1 MCTFIIMDKI
11 KIAILDDHQMLIDG
25 LKALL
30 VNEKQFEITGV
41 YTNAKTALEL
51 IAKNVPH
58 IVLSDINMPG
68 MDGIAFT
75 RELRKNHPSVKVL
88 ALSMFGEKSTI
99 SEMLDAGASGYI
111 LKNTGKEELI
121 AALQKIASG
130 GMFFS
135 DEVSAEMMKA
145 MSERG
150 QKKEEE
156 SKVHFTEREKEIM
169 QLIAREYSN
178 AKIGETLFISERT
191 VETHRKNIFRKAN
204 TKTVIG
210 LMKFAI
216 EHKLID

>member
-1 MCTFIIMDKI
+1 MAKI
-11 KIAILDDHQMLIDG
+11 KVFILDDHQMLIDG

-30 VNEKQFEITGV
+30 VNEKQFEITGTA
-41 YTNAKTALEL
+41 TNGKDALAM
-51 IAKNVPH
+51 IATNKPD
-58 IVLSDINMPG
+58 IVLSDINMPE
-68 MDGIAFT
+68 MDGVAFT
-75 RELRKNHPSVKVL
+75 RELKKAYPEIKVL

-99 SEMLDAGASGYI
+99 SEILDAGASGYI

-121 AALQKIASG
+121 NALLKVSSG

-135 DEVSAEMMKA
+135 DEISAEMMKA

-156 SKVHFTEREKEIM
+156 KVQLTEREKEII
-169 QLIAREYSN
+169 QLIAKEYSN

-204 TKTVIG
+204 TKTVVG
-210 LMKFAI
+210 LIKFAI
-216 EHKLID
+216 ENKLIG